1 MRNKKILLVED
12 EVIIAMAEMTVL
24 KKNGFEAINATSGEE
39 ALEILKND
47 DSIDLI
53 LMDFALGKGM
63 SGAETAEEIL
73 KTKNIPIIFLT
84 SHFEREIVERVRHIN
99 RYGYVIKN
107 SGETFLI
114 SSIEMA
120 LNLFE
125 AQRKTKESEERF
137 RIMADFAPVLIW
149 VTDTNKHCT
158 YVNKQWL
165 LFRGRNLEDELNTGW
180 LEGIHPDD
188 IIKYREVF
196 LDLFEKKEP
205 FELEYRFQ
213 YRDGSYRWVINRGV
227 PRLGEDGDFAGYI
240 GSVLDVNN
248 MKEQEDHLR
257 QAATVFDNTMEGLM
271 ITDASGNI
279 KAVNP
284 AFTSVTGYSIE
295 EILEKNPRILNS
307 GKQDKAYYEDMWNC
321 LLTDGK
327 WRGEIWNRKK
337 NGEVY
342 PELLGISAVKDKQGN
357 TLSYVGVFSDITK
370 IKAAQDDLDYLAHH
384 DWLTNLPNRLMF
396 QSRLKHAMT
405 RLADDKRLAILL
417 IDLDRFKDVNDS
429 YGHPVG
435 DEILQLTALRMDQ
448 KLSDKDTLARLGG
461 DEFMVLIEDLETLEK
476 AGRLAQELVESISEP
491 YYLTNGTEIFL
502 GASVGISIYPDQGKT
517 VDELFQNAD
526 AALYQAK
533 KEGRGIFRYYN
544 SSITASIRNRLSIET
559 RLRKAVDRN
568 ELKVYFQPQV
578 NINTGNIV
586 GAEALVRWRDP
597 IDGFISP
604 ADFIPIAE
612 ESGIIGSI
620 GEWVLQRTCEMG
632 YKWQQAGYN
641 LVPIAV
647 NLSPRQFIHGNIVT
661 LVERILKETKYP
673 SEFLEF
679 EITEGALMDREE
691 EAIKTL
697 NQFRAMNIKL
707 AIDDFGIGY
716 SSLAHLKRFPL
727 DVLKIDKSFVDDIP
741 ENQDDMEIAA
751 TIVAMGHTLRLKVLA
766 EGVETKEQLEFLRS
780 CGCDLYQG
788 FYKSKAVP
796 EEEFLKFLSKKDE

>member
-12 EVIIAMAEMTVL
+12 EVIIAMAETAVL
-24 KKNGFEAINATSGEE
+24 KKNGFEVIGATNGEE
-39 ALEILKND
+39 AIAILESGN
-47 DSIDLI
+47 SIDLI
-53 LMDFALGKGM
+53 LMDFALGSGM

-73 KTKNIPIIFLT
+73 KKRNIPIIFLT
-84 SHFEREIVERVRHIN
+84 SHFEKEIVERVRNIN
-99 RYGYVIKN
+99 RYGYIIKN

-137 RIMADFAPVLIW
+137 QIMADHAPVLIW
-149 VTDTNKHCT
+149 VTDTNKLCT

-165 LFRGRNLEDELNTGW
+165 LFRGRTLEEELNSGW

-188 IIKYREVF
+188 LKKYREVF
-196 LDLFEKKEP
+196 LEIFDKKEP
-205 FELEYRFQ
+205 FELEYRLK
-213 YRDGSYRWVINRGV
+213 YKDGTYRWVLNRGV
-227 PRLGEDGDFAGYI
+227 PRVGKDGDFAGYI
-240 GSVLDVNN
+240 GSVLDVHNL
-248 MKEQEDHLR
+248 KEQEEHLR
-257 QAATVFDNTMEGLM
+257 RAATVFDNTMEGLM
-271 ITDASGNI
+271 ITDAKGNI

-284 AFTSVTGYSIE
+284 AFTAVTGYAIE
-295 EILEKNPRILNS
+295 EILDQNPRILNS
-307 GKQDKAYYEDMWNC
+307 GKQDKSYYEEMWNS
-321 LLTDGK
+321 LLTEGK
-327 WRGEIWNRKK
+327 WRGEIWNRRK
-337 NGEVY
+337 NGEIY
-342 PELLGISAVKDKQGN
+342 PELLGISAVRDNSGN
-357 TLSYVGVFSDITK
+357 VLSYVGVFSDITK
-370 IKAAQDDLDYLAHH
+370 IKAAQDDLDFLAHH

-396 QSRLKHAMT
+396 QSRLKHAMA
-405 RLADDKRLAILL
+405 RLEEGHQLAILL

-429 YGHPVG
+429 YGHPIG
-435 DEILQLTALRMDQ
+435 DEVLQLTAIRMDQ
-448 KLSDKDTLARLGG
+448 KLSDTNTLARLGG
-461 DEFMVLIEDLETLEK
+461 DEFVVLIEDLETPEK
-476 AGRLAQELVESISEP
+476 AGRIAQELVESISEP
-491 YYLTNGTEIFL
+491 FYLVNGTEVFL

-517 VDELFQNAD
+517 VDEIFQHAD

-533 KEGRGIFRYYN
+533 KEGRGTFRYYN

-559 RLRKAVDRN
+559 RLRRAVDRN
-568 ELKVYFQPQV
+568 ELRVYFQPQV
-578 NINTGNIV
+578 NINTGLVV
-586 GAEALVRWRDP
+586 GAEALVRWKDP

-612 ESGIIGSI
+612 ESGIIGII
-620 GEWVLQRTCEMG
+620 GEWVLKKTCELG
-632 YKWQQAGYN
+632 SKWKQTGYN
-641 LVPIAV
+641 LIPIAV
-647 NLSPRQFIHGNIVT
+647 NLSPRQFIHGNIVA
-661 LVERILKETKYP
+661 LVERILKETNYP

-741 ENQDDMEIAA
+741 QNQDDMEIAA

-766 EGVETKEQLEFLRS
+766 EGVETKEQLDFLKS

-796 EEEFLKFLSKKDE
+796 EEEFLKFLTKT